1 MTKIHVLKIV
11 KNSVLRTFFGKL
23 IFVTIF
29 FMLTVS
35 TAVSAQTRRALV
47 IGIGQQEDNAW
58 GKINGDRDV
67 PFVEEMLKNAKFKTS
82 NVKKLVNQQAT
93 KATIVNALK
102 SLASQSK
109 RGDIVYV
116 HFSGHGQ
123 QMKDVHNDEK
133 DGLDECWIPY
143 DAYRKP
149 CEKDR
154 GEKHLTDD
162 EVNYYL
168 NAVRDK
174 IGDTG
179 KMLVVI
185 DACHSGDATR
195 GDDDEV
201 VRGVEDIFEAI
212 RSFIWG
218 ASTDKGKTE
227 ANPNARVK
235 RERWITISACK
246 SDQVNIEMKSPAVGK
261 LTYAIY
267 NKVKENTG
275 NDNDDFIRRIRKFVN
290 SNTGSRPQYPVM
302 TGETDRYEIT
312 DIIQ

>member
-1 MTKIHVLKIV
+1 MIMHIRRFLTIV
-11 KNSVLRTFFGKL
+11 STMFL
-23 IFVTIF
+23 FV
-29 FMLTVS
+29 VS
-35 TAVSAQTRRALV
+35 TALQAQTRRALV
-47 IGIGQQEDNAW
+47 VGIGKQEDKAW
-58 GKINGDRDV
+58 GKINGDKDV
-67 PFVEEMLKNAKFKTS
+67 SYVLEMLKKAKYRSIAT
-82 NVKKLVNQQAT
+82 LVNSQAT
-93 KATIVNALK
+93 KTNIVSAFK
-102 SLASQSK
+102 QLAGRCK
-109 RGDIVYV
+109 TGDVVYV

-123 QMKDVHNDEK
+123 QMKDIHNDEK

-168 NAVRDK
+168 NAVRNK
-174 IGDTG
+174 IGDAG

-185 DACHSGDATR
+185 DACHSGGATR

-201 VRGVEDIFEAI
+201 VRGVEDIFDAI
-212 RSFIWG
+212 KSFIWG
-218 ASTDKGKTE
+218 TDKAKVDV
-227 ANPNARVK
+227 NPDAQVNN
-235 RERWITISACK
+235 ERWITISACE

-267 NKVKENTG
+267 NKVKEAMG
-275 NDNDDFIRRIRKFVN
+275 NDNDDFFRRIRMFVN

-302 TGETDRYEIT
+302 TGETDRYRIT